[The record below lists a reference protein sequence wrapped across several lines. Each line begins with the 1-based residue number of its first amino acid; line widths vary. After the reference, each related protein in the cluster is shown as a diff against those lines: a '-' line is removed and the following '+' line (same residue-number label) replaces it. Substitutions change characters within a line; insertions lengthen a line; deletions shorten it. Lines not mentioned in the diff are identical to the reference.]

1 VDGYLDRV
9 RVSLGEDE
17 YGRGPTGMALKKGLH
32 VVCND
37 IAGDPRM
44 APWRAAALALDF
56 RASAAF
62 PIRIGGQ
69 VRGAFSLYADSAGFF
84 TEEELRLL
92 DDLAQDIGFALDFI
106 ETGKARDTLNR
117 RMMDLLDTMSD
128 GFVSVDRDWRYRYV
142 NRRAG
147 EIVGRAASELVGTH
161 VWTEFPASVGRPIHV
176 ACERVMKEG
185 VMLSLEEYYPPWD
198 RWFENRIYPTQDG
211 ISIFFTDVSERKRR
225 EEELKRLH
233 STLNAL
239 VEGSTDAIFVKDLAG
254 RYVVVNRALANLL
267 GRPVEEL
274 IGAEDHALF
283 PAELAERCRA
293 DDQRIMAAGMAETCE
308 ESVVTSQGAFS
319 HLTTKGPLVIDGE
332 VRGVF
337 GISRDITERKR
348 AETELR
354 RQRDLLD
361 RTGRLAQVGGWEFDV
376 ETGQGSWTDET
387 ARIHDLEPGP
397 ASLAQGLDCF
407 RGESRRILDQAV
419 LEAIRTG
426 QPYDLELE
434 SVSAKGVR
442 KWVRTIGLPVRENG
456 RVVRMEGAI
465 QDITGRKLAETQAR
479 QGKLVLD
486 SVFQALPDLFFL
498 MDADGTIRDYRA
510 RKTDDLYVPSEA
522 FLGKRMQ
529 DVLPAKLGEQFLRM
543 VAEVGEQGGL
553 LTHEYDLPMPDG
565 TRHFEARLTRLPD
578 GTQVIAVIRDIT
590 REYLDRLALS
600 ASEVRYRSLLEMAPF
615 PAVLSRLRDGILLY
629 GNRRAEIQFGLSR
642 DQGVGQPADRFYEAP
657 SERARF
663 VALMQRDGQVDD
675 LEVRMRGVDG
685 RCFWALVSASM
696 VEFENEPAIFAA
708 INDITARKRM
718 EVALREQEEFFR
730 LIAENMGDMVAVL
743 DLDGRRLYNSPSYG
757 ALFGD
762 ITALKGTDS
771 FAEIHPDDRA
781 RVRQVFRETIA
792 TGCGQR
798 ATFRFVL
805 PDGGVREMESQGGV
819 IRGPDGQVERVVVVS
834 RDITERRRM
843 EDEIRQLNADLE
855 ARVRARTSE
864 LAAANKELE
873 TFTYS
878 VSHDLKAPLR
888 GIDGYSRLLLEGHL
902 DRLDEEGRM
911 FLGNVRRGVDQM
923 SQLIEDL
930 LAYSRMERRDLHG
943 MSLDLA
949 RQVDMALA
957 ERREDIQVSGMLV
970 RVDVEP
976 LVVQADPDGLAM
988 VLRNLID
995 NALKFS
1001 RDSRPPTLTIS
1012 ATPGEGNVI
1021 LTIRDNG
1028 IGFDMRFQERIFEIF
1043 QRLQRAEDYPGTGV
1057 GLAIVRKAMQ
1067 RMGGQVRVE
1076 SSPGQGAAFH
1086 LELPR

>member
-1 VDGYLDRV
+1 
-9 RVSLGEDE
+9 
-17 YGRGPTGMALKKGLH
+17 
-32 VVCND
+32 
-37 IAGDPRM
+37 
-44 APWRAAALALDF
+44 
-56 RASAAF
+56 
-62 PIRIGGQ
+62 
-69 VRGAFSLYADSAGFF
+69 
-84 TEEELRLL
+84 
-92 DDLAQDIGFALDFI
+92 
-106 ETGKARDTLNR
+106 
-117 RMMDLLDTMSD
+117 
-128 GFVSVDRDWRYRYV
+128 
-142 NRRAG
+142 
-147 EIVGRAASELVGTH
+147 
-161 VWTEFPASVGRPIHV
+161 
-176 ACERVMKEG
+176 
-185 VMLSLEEYYPPWD
+185 
-198 RWFENRIYPTQDG
+198 
-211 ISIFFTDVSERKRR
+211 
-225 EEELKRLH
+225 
-233 STLNAL
+233 
-239 VEGSTDAIFVKDLAG
+239 
-254 RYVVVNRALANLL
+254 
-267 GRPVEEL
+267 
-274 IGAEDHALF
+274 
-283 PAELAERCRA
+283 
-293 DDQRIMAAGMAETCE
+293 
-308 ESVVTSQGAFS
+308 
-319 HLTTKGPLVIDGE
+319 
-332 VRGVF
+332 
-337 GISRDITERKR
+337 
-348 AETELR
+348 
-354 RQRDLLD
+354 
-361 RTGRLAQVGGWEFDV
+361 
-376 ETGQGSWTDET
+376 
-387 ARIHDLEPGP
+387 
-397 ASLAQGLDCF
+397 
-407 RGESRRILDQAV
+407 
-419 LEAIRTG
+419 
-426 QPYDLELE
+426 
-434 SVSAKGVR
+434 
-442 KWVRTIGLPVRENG
+442 
-456 RVVRMEGAI
+456 
-465 QDITGRKLAETQAR
+465 
-479 QGKLVLD
+479 
-486 SVFQALPDLFFL
+486 
-498 MDADGTIRDYRA
+498 
-510 RKTDDLYVPSEA
+510 
-522 FLGKRMQ
+522 
-529 DVLPAKLGEQFLRM
+529 
-543 VAEVGEQGGL
+543 
-553 LTHEYDLPMPDG
+553 
-565 TRHFEARLTRLPD
+565 
-578 GTQVIAVIRDIT
+578 
-590 REYLDRLALS
+590 
-600 ASEVRYRSLLEMAPF
+600 
-615 PAVLSRLRDGILLY
+615 
-629 GNRRAEIQFGLSR
+629 
-642 DQGVGQPADRFYEAP
+642 
-657 SERARF
+657 
-663 VALMQRDGQVDD
+663 MQRDGQVDD